1 MGEEYVILNKDKI
14 CFCSHSLTFPAVSA
28 LPVADSGKADGV
40 SEAMPPNT
48 VYPIASDSGFSPFKQ
63 QYNKKKFGSSQILV
77 QYHIIATRSVFF
89 NKVLFKKLAVV
100 PENSKFIVTIK
111 KQSLQWKQSLTSAI
125 L

>member
-63 QYNKKKFGSSQILV
+63 QYNKK
-77 QYHIIATRSVFF
+77 VFSF
-89 NKVLFKKLAVV
+89 FTLTPSLFRLEA
-100 PENSKFIVTIK
+100 
-111 KQSLQWKQSLTSAI
+111 
-125 L
+125 

>member
-1 MGEEYVILNKDKI
+1 MSDFSFI
-14 CFCSHSLTFPAVSA
+14 
-28 LPVADSGKADGV
+28 
-40 SEAMPPNT
+40 PPCL
-48 VYPIASDSGFSPFKQ
+48 YEF
-63 QYNKKKFGSSQILV
+63 FGSSQILV
-77 QYHIIATRSVFF
+77 QYHIIAARSVFF